1 MVMTGSMEPR
11 AVGWLSSA
19 GAANRR
25 CHGSLDTVTD
35 TERRALRPIG
45 TSAHEVAVRTGALLS
60 ELLAVP
66 GILLF
71 QGLAPGSGEMPHI
84 PHAVCA
90 GRRIVLVD
98 SVAWPPGR
106 YTATTAG
113 RIHCDGGYIGQSVGP
128 LMAAVRCWQQALG
141 PAHDVSALIVV
152 HASGAGR
159 VILPTAALPG
169 PAWAGA
175 AHVVRHLRTFLPWA
189 GPPASAAAVAALL
202 AATTDP
208 GQ

>member
-1 MVMTGSMEPR
+1 MAEPAEPR
-11 AVGWLSSA
+11 AVQWPPPARAA
-19 GAANRR
+19 GGR
-25 CHGSLDTVTD
+25 CHGSLDAITD

-45 TSAHEVAVRTGALLS
+45 TSAHEVAVRTGGLLR
-60 ELLAVP
+60 ELLAGP

-71 QGLAPGSGEMPHI
+71 QGLAAGSSDLPHI

-90 GRRIVLVD
+90 GGRIVLVD

-106 YTATTAG
+106 YTVTAAG

-128 LMAAVRCWQQALG
+128 LMRAVRCWQQAIG
-141 PAHDVSALIVV
+141 PGHAVSALIVV

-159 VILPTAALPG
+159 LTLPAPAPPG
-169 PAWAGA
+169 PAWAGPG
-175 AHVVRHLRTFLPWA
+175 HVVRYLRAFLPRA

-202 AATTDP
+202 AATAEP
-208 GQ
+208 GR